1 MVSLKDGYFQ
11 LNLTLDSIGRF
22 LANNIIM
29 FDSACLFIVQI
40 QFSLLK
46 KIKAGRR
53 EHSQPPY
60 IW

>member
-1 MVSLKDGYFQ
+1 
-11 LNLTLDSIGRF
+11 
-22 LANNIIM
+22 M

-40 QFSLLK
+40 QFSLIK